1 MKIECLLKANKN
13 NDGYYLYIPLIEKYV
28 FLEKVEQKLIQ
39 ILLDK
44 ETSDKKSETNK

>member
-1 MKIECLLKANKN
+1 MKIECILKANKN
-13 NDGYYLYIPLIEKYV
+13 NDGYYIYIPLIEKYV

-44 ETSDKKSETNK
+44 KELDKTENK

>member
-1 MKIECLLKANKN
+1 MKIDCQLKPNKN

-44 ETSDKKSETNK
+44 DQDLKKPDNK